1 MFGRSGWFGRSG
13 RSGWSGWF
21 GNTLFFSR
29 MMQALSSIIEVAVA
43 LLIASRGSDL
53 NYSNTNNIY
62 RHIVIAL
69 QNENIINIE

>member
-1 MFGRSGWFGRSG
+1 
-13 RSGWSGWF
+13 
-21 GNTLFFSR
+21 
-29 MMQALSSIIEVAVA
+29 MQALSSIIEVAVA
-43 LLIASRGSDL
+43 LLIASRGSDF